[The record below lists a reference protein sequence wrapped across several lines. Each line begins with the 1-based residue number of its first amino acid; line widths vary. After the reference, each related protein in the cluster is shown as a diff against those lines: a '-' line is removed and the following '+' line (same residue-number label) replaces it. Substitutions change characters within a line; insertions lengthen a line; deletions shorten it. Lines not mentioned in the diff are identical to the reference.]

1 MCPYC
6 IKIFKTTNLGG
17 KEMTFNPLE
26 YWGKEA
32 IRLTKENNRLNI
44 ELTYL
49 RLKHQILGEK
59 E

>member
-1 MCPYC
+1 
-6 IKIFKTTNLGG
+6 
-17 KEMTFNPLE
+17 MTFNPLE

-49 RLKHQILGEK
+49 RLKQQILEDK
-59 E
+59 KWK

>member
-1 MCPYC
+1 
-6 IKIFKTTNLGG
+6 
-17 KEMTFNPLE
+17 MTFNPLE

-32 IRLTKENNRLNI
+32 IRLTKENNRLNT

-49 RLKHQILGEK
+49 KLKQQILGEK